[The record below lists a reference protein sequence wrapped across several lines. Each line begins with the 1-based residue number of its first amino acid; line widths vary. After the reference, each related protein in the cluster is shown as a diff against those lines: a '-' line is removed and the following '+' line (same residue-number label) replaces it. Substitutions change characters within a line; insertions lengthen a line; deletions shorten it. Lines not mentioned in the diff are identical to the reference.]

1 MVATGILSILNLLIM
16 IVFLLLGLYV
26 ITLIIKALKLY
37 IKSEKD
43 SQKD

>member
-16 IVFLLLGLYV
+16 IVFLILGLHA

-43 SQKD
+43 SQKG